1 MAKTVVDRRVYRVTE
16 TLWDLAQKARD
27 AVIGNQRHG
36 EEVVQRRE
44 PSKQE
49 IYLDEFGRERVSG
62 IPLAPP
68 IGYIQQPTLAERIR
82 EMVKSEKLKQE
93 VDALGAETFEEADD
107 FDVGDDFDP
116 TSPYEEMFE
125 GYYDP
130 GAGSRRMKEIQEEEN
145 KTRQEKA
152 AAERE
157 KLKEE
162 LRAELSRER
171 QAEPASP

>member
-1 MAKTVVDRRVYRVTE
+1 MAKKPIIPRITD
-16 TLWDLAQKARD
+16 TLWELANTARAAVMRDQRLGEAVEQK
-27 AVIGNQRHG
+27 
-36 EEVVQRRE
+36 RE

-49 IYLDEFGRERVSG
+49 IYLDEQGYERPSG

-82 EMVKSEKLKQE
+82 EMVKSAKLAQE
-93 VDALGAETFEEADD
+93 VADAGAETFEEADD

-130 GAGSRRMKEIQEEEN
+130 GAGVRRMNEIEEEEK
-145 KTRQEKA
+145 KTK
-152 AAERE
+152 AER
-157 KLKEE
+157 LKVDRDKMREEILEE
-162 LRAELSRER
+162 LKKAQSN
-171 QAEPASP
+171 PNP